1 MLKIRIP
8 ELDRAQLNKL
18 LIIAGFILLLIFG
31 SFFLVF
37 KPQMRSIRD
46 YRSRGDSVEKKIFKA
61 KAKIVRKPQLLAEI
75 EEIKE
80 SLSQYEKKL
89 PREKDIPVLLEE
101 LTEIVEL
108 AEIEFVSIRPQRTSS
123 IEELAGKGGEG
134 AYLRLPIEIQM
145 RCSFHDLERFLFRL
159 EKTKRFVKVVTLEIK
174 GGGSKENLKHAVKL
188 IIEVYM
194 YQEAVPLT

>member
-8 ELDRAQLNKL
+8 ELDKAQLNKL

-31 SFFLVF
+31 SFFLIF
-37 KPQMRSIRD
+37 KPQMKSIRD
-46 YRSRGDSVEKKIFKA
+46 YRSRSDSVEKKILKA
-61 KAKIVRKPQLLAEI
+61 KEKIVRKPQLLAEI
-75 EEIKE
+75 DEIKE

-145 RCSFHDLERFLFRL
+145 RCGFHDLERFLFRL
-159 EKTKRFVKVVTLEIK
+159 EKTKRFVKVVKLKIK

-194 YQEAVPLT
+194 YQETVPLT